1 MLNPRYLHPP
11 VWESSSAW
19 RPERSETRMQTPR
32 KMDRSHR
39 DDMFIALTLA
49 GMHDDGASD
58 QLTDT
63 WTINIGS
70 NTDEAMVI
78 ARHY

>member
-1 MLNPRYLHPP
+1 
-11 VWESSSAW
+11 
-19 RPERSETRMQTPR
+19 MQTPR

-49 GMHDDGASD
+49 RMHDDGASD
-58 QLTDT
+58 QLTYT